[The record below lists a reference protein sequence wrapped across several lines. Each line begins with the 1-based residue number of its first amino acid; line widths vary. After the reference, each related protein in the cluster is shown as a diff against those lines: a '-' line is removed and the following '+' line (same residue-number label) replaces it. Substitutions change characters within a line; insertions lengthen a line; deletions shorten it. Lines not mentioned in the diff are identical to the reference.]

1 MTAGINTKPPIGA
14 LRHTQWLKHA
24 KDAEDIP
31 IGATIRT
38 PLGMLAI
45 VEGYRGYRR
54 GHRVWLVCRYCQP
67 RNKAFDV
74 VQVLPELVEVVRG

>member
-1 MTAGINTKPPIGA
+1 VTAGINTTTRIGA
-14 LRHTQWLKHA
+14 LRFVRKSM
-24 KDAEDIP
+24 DAEVIP
-31 IGATIRT
+31 IGATIKT

-45 VEGYRGYRR
+45 VEGYRGYSR
-54 GHRVWLVCRYCQP
+54 GHRVWLVCRYCKP

>member
-1 MTAGINTKPPIGA
+1 MTAGINTKPPIGI
-14 LRHTQWLKHA
+14 LRFVRQA
-24 KDAEDIP
+24 MDAEQIP

-54 GHRVWLVCRYCQP
+54 GHRVWLVCRYCKP

-74 VQVLPELVEVVRG
+74 VQVLPELVEVIRG

>member
-1 MTAGINTKPPIGA
+1 MPPVGL
-14 LRHTQWLKHA
+14 LRFVRQA
-24 KDAEDIP
+24 MDAEQIP